1 MAPRDSAPPADAA
14 PGAAAGAPPRIGGLA
29 PFRHSFFRAIWIANM
44 ASNFGTWFQS
54 VGAAWTMTQLDPSPN
69 MVALVQAATTLPILL
84 FSVWAGACAD
94 MWDRRA
100 VLVVSLG
107 FTALAGA
114 LLSLLGFLGWITP
127 WWLLGITFA
136 IGTGQAFYGPAW
148 QASVGEMVPRE
159 EVPAAIALNSVNF
172 NIARSAGPALGGVL
186 VGLAGAEAA
195 FLFNTLSYLAVIAVY
210 FTWKRSV
217 PTSRLPRERMGGAV
231 VAGLRYVGQSPEIQN
246 VLVRSLFFGLAAS
259 AIMALLPVIAIQQ
272 IRGGP
277 FTYGVLLGAMGLGAV
292 AAAMLVARLREKM
305 RGEGLASLGSAF
317 LALACLVLGLTSWM
331 PAAFAAMF
339 ATGLAWMM
347 TFSVFNTTV
356 QLCAPNWV
364 KARALAIY
372 QTTAFGGMAIGAWMW
387 GELATAHSTSVAL
400 LGASIV
406 MAIGLLLR
414 HRYHLP
420 ETESIDVRPAES
432 APEPNVAIPFDRFHT
447 PVRVAV
453 EYTVAPEKAEDFMI
467 AMRDVRRIRKRNG
480 ATRWRLWHDV
490 EHPERWVEV
499 FELPSWID
507 HLRLYDRATMADRR
521 VMARARAFHHGEAPP
536 KATRFIL
543 AQTSRALPHH
553 DPTPL

>member
-1 MAPRDSAPPADAA
+1 MAPRDSAPPAEAA
-14 PGAAAGAPPRIGGLA
+14 QGVAAAQPKRVGGLA
-29 PFRHSFFRAIWIANM
+29 PFRHSFFRAIWTANL

-84 FSVWAGACAD
+84 FSVWAGAVAD
-94 MWDRRA
+94 MWDRRS
-100 VLVVSLG
+100 VLVASLAFMCVS
-107 FTALAGA
+107 GA
-114 LLSLLGFLGWITP
+114 LLALMQYGAWLGP
-127 WWLLGITFA
+127 WWLLGLTFA

-172 NIARSAGPALGGVL
+172 NIARSAGPAIGGLL

-195 FLFNTLSYLAVIAVY
+195 FLFNTLSYLLVIAVY
-210 FTWKRSV
+210 FTWDRTV
-217 PTSRLPRERMGGAV
+217 ETSRLPRERMGSAV

-246 VLVRSLFFGLAAS
+246 VLVRSLFFGMAAS
-259 AIMALLPVIAIQQ
+259 AIMALLPVIALQQ
-272 IRGGP
+272 IGGGP
-277 FTYGVLLGAMGLGAV
+277 LTYGILLGAMGLGAI
-292 AAAMLVARLREKM
+292 ASATQMASMREKLG
-305 RGEGLASLGSAF
+305 GEGLATAGSGCIAV
-317 LALACLVLGLTSWM
+317 ACLLLGVTAYM
-331 PAAFAAMF
+331 PIAFAAMF

-347 TFSVFNTTV
+347 TFSTFNTTV

-372 QTTAFGGMAIGAWMW
+372 QTTAFGGMAIGSWVW
-387 GELATAHSTSVAL
+387 GEIATVQSTSAAL
-400 LGASIV
+400 LCAMVV
-406 MAIGLLLR
+406 MCIGILMR
-414 HRYHLP
+414 HRYRLA

-432 APEPNVAIPFDRFHT
+432 APEPNVAIPFDRFNT
-447 PVRVAV
+447 PVKVTV
-453 EYTVAPEKAEDFMI
+453 EYAIAPEKAEDFMI

-490 EHPERWVEV
+490 SQPQRWIEA

-521 VMARARAFHHGEAPP
+521 VLARARTFHIGEEPP
-536 KATRFIL
+536 KAMRLIL
-543 AQTSRALPHH
+543 AQQTRVLPHH
-553 DPTPL
+553 DATPL